1 MTGPQLSIHVG
12 DRRQRR
18 TTSETEHEENEYITV
33 NDDERSS
40 SPTNMRESTA
50 HYASPPAWAAAG
62 GSERDGLQNQ
72 GNGDEHGHTH
82 DVHLPDRVEDLVGF
96 DLSWG
101 ALEHMMI
108 PGEGSTPFNWWDC
121 DDL

>member
-1 MTGPQLSIHVG
+1 VTGPQLSINSG
-12 DRRQRR
+12 DRQQQRI
-18 TTSETEHEENEYITV
+18 TSDTEHEENEYITV

-62 GSERDGLQNQ
+62 SPRNETHGEGEDN
-72 GNGDEHGHTH
+72 DHGHAY
-82 DVHLPDRVEDLVGF
+82 DVNLGDQVENVVDF

-108 PGEGSTPFNWWDC
+108 PGEGSTPFNWWEC